1 MPFTHNAE
9 SPNTGNY
16 YRFKVLG
23 ARVWSTGNGYDEGE
37 RASFRVIGSKK
48 LDQEDQRAALRSS
61 ISGSSCTHSYDCCG
75 CASTYASVRKVKP
88 GVFAVKARTSYNY

>member
-1 MPFTHNAE
+1 MIYTTNAK
-9 SPNTGNY
+9 SPYTGNY

-37 RASFRVIGSKK
+37 RVSFRVLGSKK
-48 LDQEDQRAALRSS
+48 HDQADQRLALSAS
-61 ISGSSCTHSYDCCG
+61 INGRSCTHDYDCCG

-88 GVFAVKARTSYNY
+88 GVFAVQARTSYNY